1 MTQQSHSLSVDE
13 QIIQLNSNLE
23 QGLTEAEAEERLG
36 IWGKNQLQDQEARG
50 LLDIL
55 WEQVS
60 NPMVVLLIVAAIV
73 SSFLG
78 EYKDALVILVII
90 LLNGVLGF
98 VQDYRAE
105 KALAALKQLSTPQVM
120 VRREGKVLSIEAQML
135 VPGDVVLLEPGRI
148 VSADARI
155 MESQDLH
162 TLEAPLTGE
171 SLPIEKSVLKL
182 DAKTPL
188 AERKNQ
194 VYAGTEIVKGR
205 ATVMVIATGMKT
217 ELGKIAGMLS
227 RVKRPPTPL
236 QIRLAVLGRNL
247 AMVALGIVVLVF
259 VLGIF
264 RGEDPK
270 LMILTALGLSL
281 ALLMRRCGCGAF
293 LIGNY

>member
-227 RVKRPPTPL
+227 RVKSDL
-236 QIRLAVLGRNL
+236 HFKCL
-247 AMVALGIVVLVF
+247 
-259 VLGIF
+259 IF
-264 RGEDPK
+264 
-270 LMILTALGLSL
+270 
-281 ALLMRRCGCGAF
+281 MRRWRKHRNMVQ
-293 LIGNY
+293 LSSVSQH